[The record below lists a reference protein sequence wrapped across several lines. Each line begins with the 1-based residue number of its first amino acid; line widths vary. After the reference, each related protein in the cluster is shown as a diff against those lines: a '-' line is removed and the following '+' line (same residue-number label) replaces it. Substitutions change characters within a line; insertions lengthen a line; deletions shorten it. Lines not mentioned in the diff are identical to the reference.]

1 MGQAHSRLKHL
12 RLLLENV
19 WPHIHWLVFFS
30 DWNIDSIPVGMI
42 DWVWHILITAKLNE
56 LAGGL

>member
-1 MGQAHSRLKHL
+1 MISL
-12 RLLLENV
+12 
-19 WPHIHWLVFFS
+19 FFFL

-42 DWVWHILITAKLNE
+42 DWVWHILIMAKLNE